1 MVLARLAAP
10 VTGIAAVQR
19 ASTAPATGTALTSAG
34 FGRTKSDWVP
44 GRLHT
49 GTFTT
54 NAIDATTVAIT
65 GRDTD
70 VVCKGDTGGPLL
82 NTAGE
87 LVGVN
92 SQSWQGGCLD
102 ANPAE
107 TRTNAIA
114 VRVDDLGQW
123 ISQVTAPRRS
133 AASNEAGG
141 SERVRWA
148 DFDGDRKPD
157 YITIAD
163 SGEVKVWLNRGGD
176 PAGAGGWQP
185 VGKVAGGLTTDRSRV
200 RLADFDGD
208 GKADYIVID
217 AGGSVYVY
225 LNRGGDTGGGW
236 QAVGKVAVGLTNDA
250 SKVRFADW
258 DGDGKTDYIVL
269 SDTGAVEVYLN
280 RGGDTGGG
288 WQGVGTV
295 TTGATTDRTRIRF
308 ADNDGDGK
316 ADYYIV
322 KPGGGIDLFN
332 NRGGD
337 TGGGW
342 KPMGQIAVGLTN
354 DHPKVQFVDFDA
366 DTHADYILGDANG
379 GATVYS
385 WNGGDGAGGW
395 NGLGKVAG
403 GA

>member
-1 MVLARLAAP
+1 M
-10 VTGIAAVQR
+10 
-19 ASTAPATGTALTSAG
+19 
-34 FGRTKSDWVP
+34 
-44 GRLHT
+44 
-49 GTFTT
+49 
-54 NAIDATTVAIT
+54 
-65 GRDTD
+65 
-70 VVCKGDTGGPLL
+70 
-82 NTAGE
+82 
-87 LVGVN
+87 
-92 SQSWQGGCLD
+92 
-102 ANPAE
+102 
-107 TRTNAIA
+107 
-114 VRVDDLGQW
+114 
-123 ISQVTAPRRS
+123 
-133 AASNEAGG
+133 
-141 SERVRWA
+141 
-148 DFDGDRKPD
+148 
-157 YITIAD
+157 
-163 SGEVKVWLNRGGD
+163 
-176 PAGAGGWQP
+176 
-185 VGKVAGGLTTDRSRV
+185 AGGLTTDRSRV

-217 AGGSVYVY
+217 PDGSVYVY

-269 SDTGAVEVYLN
+269 SDTGAVGVYLN

-366 DTHADYILGDANG
+366 DTHADYILGDANN

-385 WNGGDGAGGW
+385 WNGGDGGNGW